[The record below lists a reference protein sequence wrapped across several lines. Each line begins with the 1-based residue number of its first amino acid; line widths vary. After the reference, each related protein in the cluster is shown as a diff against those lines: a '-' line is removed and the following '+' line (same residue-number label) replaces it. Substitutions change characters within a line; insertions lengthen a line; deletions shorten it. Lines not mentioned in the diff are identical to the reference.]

1 MATTP
6 GPLARIKAIRL
17 DTWLGAL
24 LSLAVGVGLYVSTE
38 QTIESDAQDR
48 FAYMARTVQST
59 LDGRIKSYADL
70 LRGTAS
76 LFMTTDEVT
85 RDAFRLYVSGL
96 DLSHQFPGIET
107 INFAAQVDAERG
119 EFETRMLRNV
129 DGRRNFSIV
138 PAGRRR
144 DYTVLTFIEPGTI
157 SADRIGVDLQAR
169 PAIALALAQA
179 RDSGEV
185 SSSGT
190 LVRLTSTTTGLG
202 MRIPVYRTAMPL
214 DDVAKRRA
222 AYIGSVGIGF
232 SVERLAQGVL
242 DNMPKGATRLII
254 SGMSPVEEAGGP
266 PGVYR
271 RAIYFDNQAGAA
283 RNDAQVFRALL
294 PVGVS
299 GRGWDIDFSVR
310 KSSMYSVID
319 TVLPWVAMF
328 AGMIGTALLYVL
340 FQTLSSS
347 RRRAIVLAEDMTK
360 ELRASETKLQRTN
373 ENLRRLAGHAESIK
387 EGERK
392 RIAREIHDD
401 LGQNL
406 LALRIEVDL
415 LASRTAK
422 RHPRLYAR
430 ARLMLA
436 QIDTTIKSVRQIIND
451 LRPHVLDLGL
461 TAAVDWQIAE
471 FERRTGLACELVSH
485 DPDVHVSDRCATTL
499 FRILQESLTN
509 ISRHAH
515 ATTVRVELAGDA
527 DSISMTVSDNGVGL
541 PRAGSHKPGS
551 FGLVGIEERVR
562 ILGGKCL
569 VTSSPRGGT
578 TVHILIP
585 AADNLLAASPAPPS
599 ETEPAPVHERMPN
612 AVPNSVDL

>member
-1 MATTP
+1 
-6 GPLARIKAIRL
+6 
-17 DTWLGAL
+17 
-24 LSLAVGVGLYVSTE
+24 
-38 QTIESDAQDR
+38 
-48 FAYMARTVQST
+48 
-59 LDGRIKSYADL
+59 
-70 LRGTAS
+70 
-76 LFMTTDEVT
+76 
-85 RDAFRLYVSGL
+85 
-96 DLSHQFPGIET
+96 
-107 INFAAQVDAERG
+107 
-119 EFETRMLRNV
+119 
-129 DGRRNFSIV
+129 
-138 PAGRRR
+138 
-144 DYTVLTFIEPGTI
+144 
-157 SADRIGVDLQAR
+157 
-169 PAIALALAQA
+169 
-179 RDSGEV
+179 
-185 SSSGT
+185 
-190 LVRLTSTTTGLG
+190 
-202 MRIPVYRTAMPL
+202 
-214 DDVAKRRA
+214 
-222 AYIGSVGIGF
+222 
-232 SVERLAQGVL
+232 
-242 DNMPKGATRLII
+242 
-254 SGMSPVEEAGGP
+254 VEEAGGL

-283 RNDAQVFRALL
+283 PDEAQVFRALL

-310 KSSMYSVID
+310 KSSMYSGID
-319 TVLPWVAMF
+319 TALPWVAMF
-328 AGMIGTALLYVL
+328 AGMIGTALLYAL

-471 FERRTGLACELVSH
+471 FQRRTGLACELVSH
-485 DPDVHVSDRCATTL
+485 DPDVPVSDRCATTL

-515 ATTVRVELAGDA
+515 ATAVRVELAGDA

-541 PRAGSHKPGS
+541 PRAGSQKPGS

-569 VTSSPRGGT
+569 VTSSPHGGT

-585 AADNLLAASPAPPS
+585 AADNLLAASPAPAS
-599 ETEPAPVHERMPN
+599 ETEPVTVHGRMPN